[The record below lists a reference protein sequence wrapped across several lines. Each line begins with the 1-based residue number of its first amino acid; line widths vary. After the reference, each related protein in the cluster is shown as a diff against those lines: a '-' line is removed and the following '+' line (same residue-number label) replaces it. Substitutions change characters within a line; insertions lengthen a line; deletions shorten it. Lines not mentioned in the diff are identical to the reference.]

1 MCVVPGEVRSN
12 PSPKPGLRCLRRNAD
27 GHTGSWKAQS
37 ATQRGLRTGHRPTRG
52 EEGSGL
58 HGGLRLHLQVP
69 RWRCGSAASKRHSRE
84 RSEDGNGGEDG
95 EEGEEWN
102 GRQVGEDD
110 EDWRTG
116 SKERTGRL
124 GVPADDHVP
133 CLLLG
138 RDRMLPFHLG
148 GHLALVHAT
157 YPRNLR
163 GRSIDV
169 SMAGWI
175 RDGTD
180 NGRWPNRR
188 RTTPPCRGRM
198 PAVPSCPLPP
208 SGARRPSTYLRQ
220 LQLHDLAACAMQ
232 RPGAPCLPSSNQ
244 PDTSAPAPSA
254 NAQLSEP
261 RTGWVALPRGFRRF
275 SKPGD
280 HKNYTADSNP
290 ARREDLIDTP

>member
-1 MCVVPGEVRSN
+1 MEGREGRT
-12 PSPKPGLRCLRRNAD
+12 
-27 GHTGSWKAQS
+27 TG
-37 ATQRGLRTGHRPTRG
+37 TGGQGAKKMT
-52 EEGSGL
+52 
-58 HGGLRLHLQVP
+58 GGL
-69 RWRCGSAASKRHSRE
+69 A
-84 RSEDGNGGEDG
+84 
-95 EEGEEWN
+95 
-102 GRQVGEDD
+102 
-110 EDWRTG
+110 
-116 SKERTGRL
+116 
-124 GVPADDHVP
+124 VPADDHVP
-133 CLLLG
+133 CLMLG
-138 RDRMLPFHLG
+138 RDRILPFHLG

-157 YPRNLR
+157 CPRNLH

-180 NGRWPNRR
+180 DGRWPNRR

-261 RTGWVALPRGFRRF
+261 VGDPTAWVRTIFPNSLSQKSQPGFGPSSPRGL
-275 SKPGD
+275 D
-280 HKNYTADSNP
+280 
-290 ARREDLIDTP
+290 

>member
-1 MCVVPGEVRSN
+1 MGTE
-12 PSPKPGLRCLRRNAD
+12 AD
-27 GHTGSWKAQS
+27 GQHGRQH
-37 ATQRGLRTGHRPTRG
+37 RGDCRPRRG
-52 EEGSGL
+52 EEGSGV
-58 HGGLRLHLQVP
+58 HGGARLHLQV
-69 RWRCGSAASKRHSRE
+69 RVWRCGSAASKRHSRE
-84 RSEDGNGGEDG
+84 RGEDGKGGEDG
-95 EEGEEWN
+95 EEGEEWKA
-102 GRQVGEDD
+102 GRGERRGL
-110 EDWRTG
+110 EDRQQREDG
-116 SKERTGRL
+116 GL
-124 GVPADDHVP
+124 VVPADDHVP

-157 YPRNLR
+157 CPRNLH

-180 NGRWPNRR
+180 DGRWPNRR

-261 RTGWVALPRGFRRF
+261 RTGWVTLPRGFGRLFQTRC
-275 SKPGD
+275 STCS
-280 HKNYTADSNP
+280 TAVPAP
-290 ARREDLIDTP
+290 ARREGSIDTP

>member
-1 MCVVPGEVRSN
+1 MRVGTE
-12 PSPKPGLRCLRRNAD
+12 AD
-27 GHTGSWKAQS
+27 GQHGRQH
-37 ATQRGLRTGHRPTRG
+37 RGDCRPRRG
-52 EEGSGL
+52 EEGSGV
-58 HGGLRLHLQVP
+58 HGGARLHLQV
-69 RWRCGSAASKRHSRE
+69 RVWQCGSAASKRHSRE
-84 RSEDGNGGEDG
+84 RGEDGKGGEDG
-95 EEGEEWN
+95 EEGGEWKA
-102 GRQVGEDD
+102 GRGERRGL
-110 EDWRTG
+110 EDREQREDG
-116 SKERTGRL
+116 GL
-124 GVPADDHVP
+124 VVPADDHVP

-157 YPRNLR
+157 CPRNLH

-180 NGRWPNRR
+180 DGRWPNRR

-254 NAQLSEP
+254 NAQLSES
-261 RTGWVALPRGFRRF
+261 RAGWVTLPRGFGRF
-275 SKPGD
+275 FQTRISHFTPRIRTQLAERARLTP
-280 HKNYTADSNP
+280 HKSHLRIWQVA
-290 ARREDLIDTP
+290 L